1 MLEVKEMIYKFEQLS
16 SEKIEFINVL
26 VKKEKDVLKLKEEFD
41 VIQILIEVKVL
52 CEILD
57 DSDDGVEEREV
68 FNLKI
73 NNQLKEFEEVRKFLK
88 SYQIK
93 DNKF

>member
-88 SYQIK
+88 SY
-93 DNKF
+93 

>member
-88 SYQIK
+88 NYQIK